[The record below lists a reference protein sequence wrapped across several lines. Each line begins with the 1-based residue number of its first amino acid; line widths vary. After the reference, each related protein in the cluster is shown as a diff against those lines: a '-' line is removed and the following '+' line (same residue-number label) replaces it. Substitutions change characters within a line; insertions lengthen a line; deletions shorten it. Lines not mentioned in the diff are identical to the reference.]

1 MKLLL
6 TILISLQSI
15 ILTAQVPDNLL
26 CLLLNNHTTQCSEVS
41 ISELKK
47 IKGLTINKSL
57 QAQFKII
64 YAEVQILHQSG
75 KISDIFISKNG
86 LFTNEL
92 KNYLQNKTF
101 VGDAI
106 MINNAKIE
114 ELNPDKFM
122 KTREVEKKIFKVTD
136 KALQTT
142 K

>member
-101 VGDAI
+101 AGDAI